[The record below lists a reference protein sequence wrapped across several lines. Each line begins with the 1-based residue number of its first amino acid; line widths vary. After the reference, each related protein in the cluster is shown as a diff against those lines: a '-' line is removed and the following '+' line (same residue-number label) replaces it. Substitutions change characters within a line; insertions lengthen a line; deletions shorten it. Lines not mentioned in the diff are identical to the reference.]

1 MSDWQRAQ
9 VEINQ
14 HQISYLRTGGD
25 KPPIIYCTTSPK
37 IVPLGKRWQQLWRLT
52 RSDHARHHRSWRV
65 EPPPSGWR
73 N

>member
-25 KPPIIYCTTSPK
+25 KPPIILLHDFSEDRSTGSDITGNQYTSK
-37 IVPLGKRWQQLWRLT
+37 YYAGVGER
-52 RSDHARHHRSWRV
+52 RV
-65 EPPPSGWR
+65 C
-73 N
+73 